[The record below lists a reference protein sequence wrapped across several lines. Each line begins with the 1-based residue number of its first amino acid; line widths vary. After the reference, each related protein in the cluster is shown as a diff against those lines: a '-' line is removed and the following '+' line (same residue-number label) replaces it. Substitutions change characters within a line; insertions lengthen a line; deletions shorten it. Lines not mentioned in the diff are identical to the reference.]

1 MTLEIQKLKKE
12 LEILIEMM
20 NNSRTEKERDY
31 YQIKAYQLDKFIEQ
45 MIGWY
50 NPEGGGQS
58 AQKN

>member
-45 MIGWY
+45 MIG
-50 NPEGGGQS
+50 
-58 AQKN
+58 